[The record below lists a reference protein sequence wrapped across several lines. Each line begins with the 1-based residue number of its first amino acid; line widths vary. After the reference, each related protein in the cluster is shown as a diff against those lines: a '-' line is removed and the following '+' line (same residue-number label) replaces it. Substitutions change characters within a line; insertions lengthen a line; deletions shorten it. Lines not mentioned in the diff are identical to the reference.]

1 MSDRQLQSPILFL
14 LPIVVSGSHPYWKL
28 PITFNTTIVLS
39 SLSILCI
46 QACSSPPVT
55 TQPMANIL
63 PNPEFSLKSTQMSG
77 NNTMKQAKVELDIF
91 SGSVNPEWLLLN

>member
-1 MSDRQLQSPILFL
+1 
-14 LPIVVSGSHPYWKL
+14 
-28 PITFNTTIVLS
+28 
-39 SLSILCI
+39 
-46 QACSSPPVT
+46 
-55 TQPMANIL
+55 MANIL